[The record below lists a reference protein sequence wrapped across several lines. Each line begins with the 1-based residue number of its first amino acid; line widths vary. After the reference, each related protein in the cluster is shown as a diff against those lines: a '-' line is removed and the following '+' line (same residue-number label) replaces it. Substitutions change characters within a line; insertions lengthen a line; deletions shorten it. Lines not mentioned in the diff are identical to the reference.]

1 LLSTLDIYPT
11 LCGLCGLENPS
22 GLQGNDLSN
31 MFQGK
36 QGKKTDCVYLLIGTS
51 QDEGAWRGVR
61 TKQHTYAYYINKK
74 SAYVLYD
81 NLADPFQMNNLMDK
95 PENKQLQS
103 KMHKLMVDW
112 MKKVDSATCKALD
125 NI

>member
-1 LLSTLDIYPT
+1 ML
-11 LCGLCGLENPS
+11 NR
-22 GLQGNDLSN
+22 
-31 MFQGK
+31 
-36 QGKKTDCVYLLIGTS
+36 
-51 QDEGAWRGVR
+51 WRGVR

-81 NLADPFQMNNLMDK
+81 NLADPFQMNNLIDK

-112 MKKVDSATCKALD
+112 MKKVDSATYKASD